1 MNKNSDH
8 ISIQI
13 QIANRYDNIDA
24 PTLVLKDVERDNN
37 VNIPLD
43 DVFDQIFQSYQNDP
57 EALHRFSYYLLLQA
71 KAFAQS
77 EGVSEKLDKVNLA
90 KEETS

>member
-1 MNKNSDH
+1 MNKDSDQ

-13 QIANRYDNIDA
+13 QIPNRYDNIDE
-24 PTLVLKDVERDNN
+24 PTLVLTEVKHDCN
-37 VNIPLD
+37 VNVPLD
-43 DVFDQIFQSYQNDP
+43 DVFDQILQSYQNDP

-77 EGVSEKLDKVNLA
+77 EGVSEKLDKVNLEG
-90 KEETS
+90 EESS